1 MKPLELSSISEVWK
15 TVLAQLTRSIAQ
27 VGGNI
32 QVWFPWGRTW
42 RGHDSHGSLPPTEL
56 PGELAM
62 THAGTHFAGRWWK
75 PVSAAG
81 LTWLISF
88 HVTDGNEK
96 NLPEWQL
103 PKEVETSLALL
114 GEFVRLESLLG
125 LFMKVL
131 ENRAIEEFGHWERVR
146 NYCVAIGRNMGLS
159 QRELVDLELAGLLH
173 DIGKVSIPA
182 TLLEE
187 RRPLSTAERRQVE
200 SHAMVG
206 SAMIRE
212 IPGFDRVADA
222 VLSHHESPDGSGYP
236 RGLRDPEIPL
246 AGLIVSA
253 ADAFDAMTHYRP
265 YAAERTYRE
274 SIAEMSER
282 RGKYDERVL
291 WALQQVLKQLGI
303 MEVRPITA
311 APHSNEAPPVLG

>member
-15 TVLAQLTRSIAQ
+15 SVLSHLTRSFAQ
-27 VGGNI
+27 VGGDI
-32 QVWFPWGRTW
+32 QVWFPWGRIW
-42 RGHDSHGSLPPTEL
+42 RGHDGRGSLPPTEL
-56 PGELAM
+56 PGELSA
-62 THAGTHFAGRWWK
+62 THMGIHFAGRWWK
-75 PVSAAG
+75 TVSAAG
-81 LTWLISF
+81 LTWLISLR
-88 HVTDGNEK
+88 VTGGDEK
-96 NLPEWQL
+96 KLPEWQM
-103 PKEVETSLALL
+103 PKEVEMALALL
-114 GEFVRLESLLG
+114 GEFIRLESLLG
-125 LFMKVL
+125 LFLKVL
-131 ENRAIEEFGHWERVR
+131 ENRAIEEFGHWDRVR

-182 TLLEE
+182 ALLEE
-187 RRPLSTAERRQVE
+187 RRPLSAAERRQVE

-206 SAMIRE
+206 ATMIRE

-246 AGLIVSA
+246 AGLIVSV

-274 SIAEMSER
+274 SIAEMSGR
-282 RGKYDERVL
+282 PGKYDERVL
-291 WALQQVLKQLGI
+291 WSMQQVLKQLGI
-303 MEVRPITA
+303 LEVRPIA
-311 APHSNEAPPVLG
+311 AVPRTNDAPPVQE

>member
-15 TVLAQLTRSIAQ
+15 SVLAQLTTAIAG
-27 VGGNI
+27 VGGEV

-42 RGHDSHGSLPPTEL
+42 RGHDSRGSLPPTEL
-56 PGELAM
+56 PGELA
-62 THAGTHFAGRWWK
+62 TAHAGMHFAGRWWK

-88 HVTDGNEK
+88 RVVEGTETALSGWHH
-96 NLPEWQL
+96 
-103 PKEVETSLALL
+103 PKEVETVLSLL

-125 LFMKVL
+125 LFLKVL
-131 ENRAIEEFGHWERVR
+131 ENRAIEEFGHWDRVR

-187 RRPLSTAERRQVE
+187 RRPLSAAERRQVE
-200 SHAMVG
+200 MHAMVG

-212 IPGFDRVADA
+212 IPGFDRIADA

-236 RGLRDPEIPL
+236 RGLRDPDIPL

-274 SIAEMSER
+274 SIVEMSGK

-291 WALQQVLKQLGI
+291 WSLQQVLKQLGI
-303 MEVRPITA
+303 LEVRPIA
-311 APHSNEAPPVLG
+311 APPQETTAHP